1 MCEEARTEE
10 WSVEDAAPAA
20 VVEDVADVTV
30 HAEAERRGK
39 AQRNKLLLIPTW
51 SADERGEGSPRER
64 KRVGLRPIPGKVT
77 S

>member
-1 MCEEARTEE
+1 MWRT
-10 WSVEDAAPAA
+10 PAA

-30 HAEAERRGK
+30 HAEAERRRE
-39 AQRNKLLLIPTW
+39 AQRNKLLHTPTW
-51 SADERGEGSPRER
+51 CADERREGSPGERAR